1 MKHIHSIVL
10 QAPFQCHLCRFYFN
24 LSEQFV
30 EHWQSHHGENRE
42 QLEAT
47 SLWCSACRIR
57 CYSERAML
65 FHLMSVNH
73 AELVTMIHRSVP
85 IVIKKVSLIS
95 CPVEACVQRFRLQ
108 FSLQRH
114 LASSHPHWQQQ
125 QVANEESWQV
135 KCSSCS
141 FTAPSKS
148 ALKKHTFWAHNRQ
161 ATSALSCRAC
171 HRSFGSNLA
180 WIRHQSSQ
188 THRRKMKDKGLSISQ
203 CHLCGQLLA
212 NESCWENHLYSEHF
226 EDLSQCHRCG
236 RLFTNP
242 QQLGRHVRKLPSA
255 CHGEDNP
262 SQLLK
267 DRGYPCSRQ
276 SCRFVAHRPLIL
288 QLHLQAVHTTIS
300 SWSCPLCPSKTF
312 SSRSKLE
319 RHLGAHQGGS
329 SHRCPRCHGI
339 FLTKNSLS
347 AHLCSSGSAQV
358 PHLRCP
364 MASCS
369 YTTTKTSSLKSH
381 WLIHKG
387 RLNTALPQ
395 FSSEG
400 SDPFELRLQQE
411 YLHIMMEIGPNAKK
425 NIIFIAEKT
434 FEIWPQNENHLIGN
448 GPYNVPHYL
457 MRFEPN

>member
-1 MKHIHSIVL
+1 
-10 QAPFQCHLCRFYFN
+10 
-24 LSEQFV
+24 
-30 EHWQSHHGENRE
+30 
-42 QLEAT
+42 
-47 SLWCSACRIR
+47 
-57 CYSERAML
+57 
-65 FHLMSVNH
+65 
-73 AELVTMIHRSVP
+73 MIHRSVP

-387 RLNTALPQ
+387 STMTKDKECPHCSFRCWRQSELNRHLSRKHQSISAGNKLIKNEQRLKCPHCTYWSFSRQHWQRHLRARHPASPEDDSKERYHCRLCPFSCASLDNLRKHILKTNKHPGHSIYACSSCSYKGNSRLHFKSHLASSHHTPSEAQKLVEEYFDALP
-395 FSSEG
+395 
-400 SDPFELRLQQE
+400 
-411 YLHIMMEIGPNAKK
+411 
-425 NIIFIAEKT
+425 
-434 FEIWPQNENHLIGN
+434 
-448 GPYNVPHYL
+448 
-457 MRFEPN
+457 